1 MKAHGDN
8 PDTFRYPREVLVRN
22 RYSKRLVTVEYYD
35 NEAEA
40 KEAKRLWRNSG
51 SPTKPDNIV
60 HVRNIHPETHGF
72 RF

>member
-1 MKAHGDN
+1 MRAHGDN
-8 PDTFRYPREVLVRN
+8 PDTFRYPWEVSVRN

-40 KEAKRLWRNSG
+40 KEAKRSWRSSG
-51 SPTKPDNIV
+51 SSTKPDNIV

-72 RF
+72 KF